1 MTSKPPIAT
10 PSDPRKAFAE
20 RLREAAAARGL
31 SGNALAAESGI
42 RQSTIS
48 RAMRGES
55 VFRMAAARAVAEAL
69 GVRVAWLLDGDGP
82 PPEMASGATAD
93 QLMSALDAALQVA
106 GIELDLAVYKA
117 ALRTLA
123 RTCLRDGRIDHETLS
138 DVILLLQASPKAL

>member
-1 MTSKPPIAT
+1 
-10 PSDPRKAFAE
+10 
-20 RLREAAAARGL
+20 
-31 SGNALAAESGI
+31 
-42 RQSTIS
+42 
-48 RAMRGES
+48 
-55 VFRMAAARAVAEAL
+55 MAAARAVAEAL